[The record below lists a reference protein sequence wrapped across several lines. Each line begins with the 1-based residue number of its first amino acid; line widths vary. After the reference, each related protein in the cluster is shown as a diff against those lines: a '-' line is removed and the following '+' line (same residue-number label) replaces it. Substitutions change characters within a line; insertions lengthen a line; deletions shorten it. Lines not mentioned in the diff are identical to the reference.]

1 MPKKL
6 TSSITE
12 QLGILLFIFFID
24 FFFLLETQMLRKI
37 KFQNNILNVPL

>member
-12 QLGILLFIFFID
+12 HLGMLLFIFFID